1 MNLLTCCTALSIPR
15 QQLKIFETAMKL
27 ESRGFEGPFLP
38 KDTNYRID
46 SSVMST
52 ASKLMDPMAHVVEN
66 ITRLVKS
73 VVLSSLHLHPPYV
86 VDMVVYPTP
95 AASLLKFGFNT
106 KHSSNLAVL
115 VLSPEHYDQ
124 SGEHL
129 VCIQAMGVT
138 QLAIMG
144 FKVMS
149 VNMQMAN
156 KLMMHPSILREYL
169 KKLYPDACRA
179 KK

>member
-27 ESRGFEGPFLP
+27 ESRSFKGPILP

-46 SSVMST
+46 TRVMG
-52 ASKLMDPMAHVVEN
+52 PMADVVGN

-86 VDMVVYPTP
+86 VDMLLYPTH
-95 AASLLKFGFNT
+95 AASLLKFGFKTNN
-106 KHSSNLAVL
+106 SSNVAVL
-115 VLSPEHYDQ
+115 GLSPEHYDQ

-129 VCIQAMGVT
+129 VCSQAMRVT
-138 QLAIMG
+138 QLAG
-144 FKVMS
+144 DVC
-149 VNMQMAN
+149 QYA
-156 KLMMHPSILREYL
+156 
-169 KKLYPDACRA
+169 DG
-179 KK
+179 

>member
-1 MNLLTCCTALSIPR
+1 MNLLAWCTALSAAR
-15 QQLKIFETAMKL
+15 QQLKMFESAMKL

-46 SSVMST
+46 SRVMST
-52 ASKLMDPMAHVVEN
+52 ASKLMDPMADVVGN

-86 VDMVVYPTP
+86 VDMMVYPTH

-106 KHSSNLAVL
+106 NNNNNVAVL

-129 VCIQAMGVT
+129 VGSQAIRVT
-138 QLAIMG
+138 QLD
-144 FKVMS
+144 
-149 VNMQMAN
+149 
-156 KLMMHPSILREYL
+156 H
-169 KKLYPDACRA
+169 DAP
-179 KK
+179 